1 MTGYRAILIAGP
13 TAGGKSAVALSLAE
27 KFGGIVINAD
37 SMQVYRDLR
46 VLTARPGAQDEA
58 RAPHA
63 LYGFLP
69 ACDTYSVGR
78 WLEDARAAVAQADAA
93 GRVPVIVGGTGL
105 YFRALLQGLSPVPD
119 IPAEIRRR
127 WRQEADRR
135 GGPELH
141 AVLAARDPVMAE
153 RLRPSDPQ
161 RIVRALEV
169 LEATGKSL
177 ADWQREPGEPLLNEA
192 ETTRIVIAPGRAAL
206 AARID
211 ARFEAMIAA
220 GALEEVEALKA
231 QQLEPGLP
239 AMRALGVAP
248 LMAHLEGK
256 ATLAEA
262 GERVKT
268 DTRRYAKRQMTWTR
282 RNMISWNW
290 CNKEDSERIVQKI
303 LSFVDV

>member
-13 TAGGKSAVALSLAE
+13 TASGKSAVALSLAE
-27 KFGGIVINAD
+27 RFGGVVINAD

-46 VLTARPGAQDEA
+46 VLTARPGAEDEA

-69 ACDTYSVGR
+69 ACDTYSAGR
-78 WLEDARAAVAQADAA
+78 WLGDARAAIAQADAT

-105 YFRALLQGLSPVPD
+105 YFRALLRGLSPVPD

-127 WRQEADRR
+127 WREEAERR

-141 AVLAARDPVMAE
+141 ALLAARDAVMAE

-161 RIVRALEV
+161 RIARALEV
-169 LEATGKSL
+169 LEATGASL
-177 ADWQREPGEPLLNEA
+177 AEWQRRPGEPLLEEERTA
-192 ETTRIVIAPGRAAL
+192 RAVIAPERASL

-220 GALEEVEALKA
+220 GARDEVEALKDKE
-231 QQLEPGLP
+231 LDPGLP

-262 GERVKT
+262 GERVRT
-268 DTRRYAKRQMTWTR
+268 QTRRYAKRQMTWAR
-282 RNMISWNW
+282 RNMITWNW
-290 CNKEDSERIVQKI
+290 YNEEDSERIVQKI
-303 LSFVDV
+303 LAVIDA